1 MISTLSS
8 ETVVSV
14 IFSIVEVLMGNI
26 SSGISKSTEIY
37 NRGLIFY
44 QYCICY
50 TVLEDICFMKMYMI
64 RAIYQC
70 SDRQHKIYK

>member
-1 MISTLSS
+1 MMAIKRFENMISTSSS

-14 IFSIVEVLMGNI
+14 VFSIVEVLMGNI

-44 QYCICY
+44 QHCI
-50 TVLEDICFMKMYMI
+50 
-64 RAIYQC
+64 
-70 SDRQHKIYK
+70 